1 MFYNNMGNQNQNEY
15 DSKHYRIRYDEKF
28 IYQSGVNQRPPIGNK
43 KKVVKVQIDQ
53 GVVENIEISDNE
65 LTVGWLLS
73 EINRRYDQTYSDPKG
88 SKGHKEKKLIIGLKS
103 IEGLLTLDHYLTNL
117 DHVLAP
123 IRHNTSLAGKFNL

>member
-28 IYQSGVNQRPPIGNK
+28 IYRSGANQRPPIGNK

-73 EINRRYDQTYSDPKG
+73 EINRRYDQIYLDPKG
-88 SKGHKEKKLIIGLKS
+88 SKSLKEKKLIIGLKS

-123 IRHNTSLAGKFNL
+123 IRHNTSLTGKFNL